1 MRIMVNI
8 PHTIVRN
15 VAFYCYLPVLSKFI
29 SFVGSESSERCV
41 KRALLL

>member
-1 MRIMVNI
+1 MVNI

-15 VAFYCYLPVLSKFI
+15 MRLYCYLPVLSKFI
-29 SFVGSESSERCV
+29 SFVGAGSSERCV